1 MPVAF
6 DVASHPANEWSG
18 YRYSSPEAVLRH
30 ACGPQYQNCK
40 RVFQSSLQDEDLSR
54 ISPNSQ
60 GFVHAVL
67 DAWGGHHHL
76 RIRPDDVWTAILNQL
91 NFYINAHAEG
101 LRRYFVAHPGQEGL
115 ELGDFGWDFAAFAR
129 QMSLEIRKHVVDSTL
144 VEWILPDFTTTTLH
158 DRAVC
163 SIVMMAS
170 LKQYVLSY
178 ITVYRIP
185 TSTKDTFRTPAALPA
200 AYLRSPSTERG
211 LTGKIYN
218 RRLDRLYELGDE
230 PSVWAE
236 MLRPIIRRFVRAF
249 DGYPD
254 VKFWEHVV
262 HLDTECCGSDDLSGW
277 LTAFCVWDHEGVW
290 QPMVMPSVVPTK
302 PVEEPISIATEAREK
317 LSMKEKPGLGGFVKK
332 LLTSRTARK
341 RLEDAQHAAA
351 HQEPESGS
359 VMTMGRSYPC
369 CQYTLDGVS
378 YFTVTTN
385 QIPAGYCEVDVTI
398 CAPMT
403 HCTMIADHF
412 AIAASA
418 KESGGKLD
426 TLSPS
431 THWIV
436 FEKKSTSVE

>member
-18 YRYSSPEAVLRH
+18 YRCSSPEAVLRH

-54 ISPNSQ
+54 ISPNSN

-91 NFYINAHAEG
+91 NFYINAHAEE

-115 ELGDFGWDFAAFAR
+115 ELGDFGWDFAVFAR

-170 LKQYVLSY
+170 LKQYFSY
-178 ITVYRIP
+178 SGGVTCGIP
-185 TSTKDTFRTPAALPA
+185 SVTLDGE
-200 AYLRSPSTERG
+200 RSDWED
-211 LTGKIYN
+211 IY
-218 RRLDRLYELGDE
+218 RRLERLYELGDE
-230 PSVWAE
+230 PSAWAE

-290 QPMVMPSVVPTK
+290 QPMVMPSAVPTK
-302 PVEEPISIATEAREK
+302 PVEEPISIATEAGEK

-341 RLEDAQHAAA
+341 RLKDAQHAAA

-403 HCTMIADHF
+403 HCTMIAGHF

-436 FEKKSTSVE
+436 FEKKLTSVE